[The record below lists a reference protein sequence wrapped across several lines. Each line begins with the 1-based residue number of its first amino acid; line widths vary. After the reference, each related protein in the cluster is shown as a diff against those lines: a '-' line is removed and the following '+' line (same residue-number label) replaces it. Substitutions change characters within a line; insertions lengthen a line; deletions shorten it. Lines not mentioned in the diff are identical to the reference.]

1 MWISSAPSLGHDL
14 GGALGDSSWADVKFV
29 AGGRPIF
36 AHRCILVA
44 RSAYFAAM
52 FRSGMQEG
60 ASDQPGAVVDVVVP
74 DSHVGLFRLLHFIYT
89 GTLAPAEHAVLMDDL
104 VAADRYNLIEM
115 KRLCESMI
123 TLSPA
128 NCCETYQIAR
138 AIDAPRLSAD
148 ALGYLVSH
156 LADVRH
162 TPAFAELRASTPTLA
177 GSILERAMA
186 SNASLS
192 HGSSGVQQR
201 VEKAATRA
209 GVHDFPIW
217 ASVTIVVC
225 CFAYSKVASTVVLG
239 PLVPV
244 INSVVVLAVV
254 VMMCFG
260 LR

>member
-1 MWISSAPSLGHDL
+1 
-14 GGALGDSSWADVKFV
+14 
-29 AGGRPIF
+29 
-36 AHRCILVA
+36 
-44 RSAYFAAM
+44 
-52 FRSGMQEG
+52 
-60 ASDQPGAVVDVVVP
+60 
-74 DSHVGLFRLLHFIYT
+74 
-89 GTLAPAEHAVLMDDL
+89 
-104 VAADRYNLIEM
+104 
-115 KRLCESMI
+115 
-123 TLSPA
+123 
-128 NCCETYQIAR
+128 
-138 AIDAPRLSAD
+138 
-148 ALGYLVSH
+148 
-156 LADVRH
+156 
-162 TPAFAELRASTPTLA
+162 
-177 GSILERAMA
+177 MA